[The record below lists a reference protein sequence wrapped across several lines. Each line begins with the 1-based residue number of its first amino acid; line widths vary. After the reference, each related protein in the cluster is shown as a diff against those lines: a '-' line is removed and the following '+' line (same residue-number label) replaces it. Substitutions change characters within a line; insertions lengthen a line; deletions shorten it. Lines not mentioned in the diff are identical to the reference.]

1 MYPKLYYVDSSRVDN
16 VENHKSARP
25 RLPTKAI
32 IIASSSSF
40 KPTFES
46 LRKCILPCFTGQK
59 SAKWWTFPKER
70 RRTVLF
76 KDPHSTLLNILGTQL
91 PVEQTFETIEPSSGH

>member
-1 MYPKLYYVDSSRVDN
+1 MYPKLYYVDSRRVDN

-59 SAKWWTFPKER
+59 SAKWWKFPKEQ
-70 RRTVLF
+70 RTFLF
-76 KDPHSTLLNILGTQL
+76 KDPTSHTTLLNILGAAAGTQGKL
-91 PVEQTFETIEPSSGH
+91 LL